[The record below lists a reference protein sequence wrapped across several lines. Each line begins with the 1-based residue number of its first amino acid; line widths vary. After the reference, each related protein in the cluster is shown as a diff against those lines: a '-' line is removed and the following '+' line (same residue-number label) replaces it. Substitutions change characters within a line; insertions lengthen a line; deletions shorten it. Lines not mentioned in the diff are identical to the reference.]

1 MRPAKN
7 QVNSQS
13 FRLVTVPTY
22 CPTDYNAYCIM
33 CNENSEKLKIRSDA
47 AISSLV
53 LIAKSGRFNSTIKA
67 RVRLCWHS
75 CATYASGLVKWQYV
89 R

>member
-1 MRPAKN
+1 
-7 QVNSQS
+7 
-13 FRLVTVPTY
+13 
-22 CPTDYNAYCIM
+22 M
-33 CNENSEKLKIRSDA
+33 CNENGEKLKIRSDSA
-47 AISSLV
+47 ASSAV
-53 LIAKSGRFNSTIKA
+53 LTAKSGRFCNTIKA